1 MRIFI
6 LVLVTIL
13 FSSNINS
20 QTIGKVV
27 YKSILKKNSNKP
39 IIEELLFSKD
49 KSLYRLIK
57 KEKPP
62 VSSFDESENKIV
74 FNLESP
80 DSIHPFIMT
89 DLREKQIYSKVFL
102 TYDSNESFEKCI
114 IKEPLSVQWNFLS
127 DTMTIHNYKCKKA
140 TTRFRGRNYIAWYT
154 EDVPLFFGPWKF
166 HGLPG
171 LLVRINDDESKV
183 AFYLEKIEIPYK
195 GNFNINRSVFANP
208 MSIDKY
214 AILRD
219 SARLESQEAFMEK
232 LLSKLPRG
240 AEIESINE
248 GDTNDIEREF

>member
-74 FNLESP
+74 FNPHSL
-80 DSIHPFIMT
+80 IGF
-89 DLREKQIYSKVFL
+89 DLVGADFVILIYREK
-102 TYDSNESFEKCI
+102 
-114 IKEPLSVQWNFLS
+114 VQ
-127 DTMTIHNYKCKKA
+127 
-140 TTRFRGRNYIAWYT
+140 R
-154 EDVPLFFGPWKF
+154 
-166 HGLPG
+166 
-171 LLVRINDDESKV
+171 
-183 AFYLEKIEIPYK
+183 
-195 GNFNINRSVFANP
+195 
-208 MSIDKY
+208 
-214 AILRD
+214 
-219 SARLESQEAFMEK
+219 
-232 LLSKLPRG
+232 
-240 AEIESINE
+240 
-248 GDTNDIEREF
+248 